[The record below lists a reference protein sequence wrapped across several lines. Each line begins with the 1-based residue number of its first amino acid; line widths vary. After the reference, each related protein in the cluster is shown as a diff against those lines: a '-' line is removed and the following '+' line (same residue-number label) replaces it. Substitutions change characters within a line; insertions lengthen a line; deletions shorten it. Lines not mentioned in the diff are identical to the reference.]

1 MLFDQHRR
9 INPMRRCQRHHT
21 EGQTLSSSLPN
32 LFSPLQIRGVTLRNR
47 IMSTGHETGI
57 VGANGINDEL
67 VAYHR
72 ARAAGGAGLI
82 VVEVASIHP
91 TGTYVR
97 HGIQLF
103 EDASIPG
110 YRKLAD
116 AVHAEGAAVFAQLF
130 HPGREILEFTD
141 GSAPPSYA
149 PSAIPNE
156 RFHVMP
162 VPMSREL
169 IKDVVAGY
177 GDGAARLEKAG
188 VDGCEI
194 LCSMGYLLAQFL
206 NPRVNIRDDD
216 YGGSTVNRLRIV
228 REILADIR
236 AKVSED
242 MVVGIRISGDEMS
255 PEGLVQEDVLE
266 ICTLLDAEPGLDY
279 LNVIAGTS
287 TTLGGSIHIV
297 PPMFV
302 ENAYVAPFAA
312 TVRANVSK
320 HVFVGGRI
328 NQPQQ
333 AEQVVATGQADVCGM
348 TRAMICDPEM
358 ANKARAGRTDDIRAC
373 IGCNQACIGHFHM
386 GYPVSC
392 IQHPETGRELQ
403 FGQRKPAHHVK
414 QVMVVGG
421 GPGGMKAAAVLA
433 ERGHTVTL
441 HEATARLGGQTL
453 LAQLLPGREE
463 FGGIVTNLRRECEL
477 AGVNIVLKSSVDRAL
492 VEQESPDALVLA
504 TGGGPRQVDV
514 EGSEDAHLV
523 DAWQVLRGEVNVG
536 TSVVIADWRCDWI
549 GLGLAEKLARDG
561 CRVRLCTNGYMP
573 GQTIQQYVR
582 DGWLGT
588 MHKLG
593 VEIIPLVRLYGVDK
607 DTVYLQHTTSGEPV
621 LCEDVDTLVMSMGHQ
636 SDRTL
641 GDALEGWPGEVH
653 SIGDCLAPRT
663 AEEAVLE
670 GLKVG
675 VQI

>member
-1 MLFDQHRR
+1 MIAAHASIHRT
-9 INPMRRCQRHHT
+9 RCRFAIRT
-21 EGQTLSSSLPN
+21 RPLSDSFPN
-32 LFSPLQIRGVTLRNR
+32 LFSPLTIRGVTLRNR

-67 VAYHR
+67 IAYHR

-97 HGIQLF
+97 HGIQLY
-103 EDASIPG
+103 EDASIEG
-110 YRKLAD
+110 YRKLAE
-116 AVHAEGAAVFAQLF
+116 AVHAEGATLFAQLF
-130 HPGREILEFTD
+130 HPGREILESTD

-149 PSAIPNE
+149 PSAVPNE

-162 VPMSREL
+162 VPMSVAL
-169 IKDVVAGY
+169 IKEVVSGY
-177 GDGAARLEKAG
+177 GDGARRLEKAG

-206 NPRVNIRDDD
+206 NPRVNLRRDE
-216 YGGSTVNRLRIV
+216 YGGSIENRLRIV

-236 AKVSED
+236 AKVGED

-255 PEGLVQEDVLE
+255 PEGLTPEDVIE
-266 ICTLLDAEPGLDY
+266 ICQLLDAEPGLDY

-287 TTLGGSIHIV
+287 TSLGGSIHIV

-302 ENAYVAPFAA
+302 DNAYVAPFAA
-312 TVRANVSK
+312 TVKANVSK
-320 HVFVGGRI
+320 FVFVGGRI

-333 AEQVVATGQADVCGM
+333 ADQVVATDQADVCGM
-348 TRAMICDPEM
+348 TRAMICDPQM
-358 ANKARAGRTDDIRAC
+358 ANKARTNRADDIRAC

-392 IQHPETGRELQ
+392 IQYPETGRELQ
-403 FGQRKPAHHVK
+403 YGQREAARVK
-414 QVMVVGG
+414 KRVMVVGG

-433 ERGHTVTL
+433 ERGHDVTL
-441 HEATARLGGQTL
+441 HEATARLGGQAL
-453 LAQLLPGREE
+453 LAQTLPGREE
-463 FGGIVTNLRRECEL
+463 FGGIVTNLSRECEL
-477 AGVNIVLKSSVDRAL
+477 AGVKVVTKSVVSRETIDR
-492 VEQESPDALVLA
+492 EQPDAVVLA
-504 TGGGPRQVDV
+504 TGAGPRHVDIEGAEEAHVV
-514 EGSEDAHLV
+514 E
-523 DAWQVLRGEVNVG
+523 AWQVLRGEVNVG
-536 TSVVIADWRCDWI
+536 SSVVIADWRCDWI

-561 CRVRLCTNGYMP
+561 CSVRLCSNGYMP

-588 MHKLG
+588 LHKLG
-593 VEIIPLVRLYGVDK
+593 VEIIPLVRLYGADK
-607 DTVYLQHTTSGEPV
+607 DTVYLQHTTSGDPV
-621 LCEDVDTLVMSMGHQ
+621 LCEDVDTLVLSMGHEP
-636 SDRTL
+636 DRAL
-641 GDALEGWPGEVH
+641 GESLQEWPGDVH
-653 SIGDCLAPRT
+653 WIGDCLAPRT

-675 VQI
+675 VKI